1 MGKSAIAHLCAGSNL
16 GNRKANLAFARD
28 AIANVAHILK
38 TSSYYETEP
47 VGFSDQ
53 SWFLNQVI
61 ELKTHLAP
69 LELLSICL
77 EIEKTRG
84 RVRTFQNAPRVL
96 DLDILLY
103 GGMVINVE
111 NLTIPHPLLAERR
124 FVLDPLVEI
133 APDIMHP
140 ILQKPMRSLL
150 EECTD
155 RSEVRILKNT

>member
-1 MGKSAIAHLCAGSNL
+1 MDKSAIAHLCAGSNL
-16 GNRKANLAFARD
+16 GNRKANLAFARNS
-28 AIANVAHILK
+28 IANLAHIIK

-47 VGFSDQ
+47 VGFLDQ
-53 SWFLNQVI
+53 PWFLNQVI
-61 ELKTHLAP
+61 ELETHLAP

-103 GGMVINVE
+103 GNMVINKE

-133 APDIMHP
+133 APDTMHP
-140 ILQKPMRSLL
+140 ILKKPMRTLL

-155 RSEVRILKNT
+155 RSEVRILKNP